1 MRRKVSLR
9 LKRHTLTGIMKHLVL
24 IALTWFISLPFIA
37 MLGTAI
43 KKPGTLRSYINLI
56 PHSFKEITFR
66 NFAEV
71 VARPRFKICLSN
83 SFFVT
88 ALVIMSCILLSIT
101 VAFAISRFK
110 GWFFSAYTVMLLILQ
125 MFPSMLLLFP
135 LYLIFY
141 NLRLTNTLW
150 ALIISYITN
159 NLSFSIL
166 MMKGFFDTVPKEL
179 EQAAM
184 VDGCTRFQAF
194 RRIIVPMTLPGIATV
209 GIFNFIYSW
218 NEYTFASVFI
228 RSERLFTMPIG
239 FVQGLGGGG
248 AVGMASCSLATVPL
262 IFFLAFAQ
270 KYLIEGLTAGSV
282 KG

>member
-1 MRRKVSLR
+1 MKRR
-9 LKRHTLTGIMKHLVL
+9 TLIGILKHLVL
-24 IALTWFISLPFIA
+24 IALTWLISLPFIA

-43 KKPGTLRSYINLI
+43 KKPGTLGFYIGLI
-56 PHSFKEITFR
+56 PHSLEEITFH
-66 NFAEV
+66 NFAAA

-88 ALVIMSCILLSIT
+88 VLVVMSCILLSIT
-101 VAFAISRFK
+101 AAFAISRFK
-110 GWFFSAYTVMLLILQ
+110 SWFFSAYTVMLLMLQ

-135 LYLIFY
+135 LYLIFHD
-141 NLRLTNTLW
+141 LRLTNTLW
-150 ALIISYITN
+150 ALIVSYITN

-194 RRIIVPMTLPGIATV
+194 CRIIVPMTLPGIATV
-209 GIFNFIYSW
+209 GIFSFIYSW

-228 RSERLFTMPIG
+228 KSEHLFTMPIG

-248 AVGMASCSLATVPL
+248 TAGMASCSVATVPL
-262 IFFLAFAQ
+262 IFFLVFAQ
-270 KYLIEGLTAGSV
+270 KYLMEGITAGAI

>member
-1 MRRKVSLR
+1 MKPGILIKVLR
-9 LKRHTLTGIMKHLVL
+9 HLAL
-24 IALTWFISLPFIA
+24 IAFTWFISLPFIA

-43 KKPGTLRSYINLI
+43 RKPGTLRAYVNLI
-56 PHSFKEITFR
+56 PHSLKEITFH
-66 NFAEV
+66 NIAAV
-71 VARPRFKICLSN
+71 VVRPRFIICLSN

-88 ALVIMSCILLSIT
+88 ALVVMSCILLSIT
-101 VAFAISRFK
+101 TAFAISRFK
-110 GWFFSAYTVMLLILQ
+110 GWFLSAYTVMLLMLQ

-135 LYLIFY
+135 LYLIFH

-150 ALIISYITN
+150 ALIISYIANT
-159 NLSFSIL
+159 LSFSIL
-166 MMKGFFDTVPKEL
+166 MMKVFFDTIPKEL

-194 RRIIVPMTLPGIATV
+194 RRIVVPMTLPGIATV

-228 RSERLFTMPIG
+228 RSEHLFTMPIG
-239 FVQGLGGGG
+239 FVQGLGSGN
-248 AVGMASCSLATVPL
+248 AMGMASCSIATIPSIL
-262 IFFLAFAQ
+262 FLLFAQ
-270 KYLIEGLTAGSV
+270 KYFIEGLTMGSV